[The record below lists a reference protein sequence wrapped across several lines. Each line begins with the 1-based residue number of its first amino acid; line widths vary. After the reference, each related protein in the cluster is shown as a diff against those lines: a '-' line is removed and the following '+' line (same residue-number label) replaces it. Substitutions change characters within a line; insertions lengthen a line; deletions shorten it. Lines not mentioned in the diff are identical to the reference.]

1 MSVKK
6 RIVLVGTK
14 NVVFCVAI
22 AVLLAVVGSA
32 SAQLTWGPAEDVVV
46 QAGDNIVE
54 NAFSELGWDAGA
66 CGEANCDFQ
75 FNSLTVTGG
84 YLEAERL
91 YSGTV
96 QEHVINISG
105 GHLKERG
112 GVATLGYDHNSTI
125 NQSGGILETS
135 GFTAIGR
142 SAGTTEYN
150 LSGGQLLIG
159 SDTPGGNGNLY
170 MPGNDPNC
178 CGGYGSP
185 GVVNFSGG
193 EIVIK
198 AEDWSPT
205 GLDIIGQSWFNAP
218 NGATATWDGQATTV
232 TVPEPACLAL
242 MGLGGLMMLWRRRA

>member
-1 MSVKK
+1 MKSVA
-6 RIVLVGTK
+6 LGFTM
-14 NVVFCVAI
+14 
-22 AVLLAVVGSA
+22 AVMLAVVGSA
-32 SAQLTWGPAEDVVV
+32 SAQLTWGPTEDVVV